1 MIKKRKIKRKKKSG
15 IVYFAVNNRIENMVK
30 IGMTIDTAES
40 RLEQANRKNEF
51 MCGIW
56 SITQKVKTNDAK
68 RTESL
73 AHTLFGDQL
82 DNESIST
89 EMYFIP
95 ADMTVKDMAD
105 EVREKDQIHV
115 KQMEKEDIAKKHVLD
130 AQKILDELQL
140 KHEKDLLRDLPK
152 SESTELE
159 EQLFP

>member
-1 MIKKRKIKRKKKSG
+1 MLKKRKIKRKKKSG
-15 IVYFAVNNRIENMVK
+15 VVYFAVNNRIENMVK
-30 IGMTIDTAES
+30 IGMTIDSAQR
-40 RLEQANRKNEF
+40 RLDLANRKNEF

-73 AHTLFGDQL
+73 AQTLFEDQL

-89 EMYFIP
+89 EMYFIR

-115 KQMEKEDIAKKHVLD
+115 KQMEKEEIAEKRVLD

-159 EQLFP
+159 E

>member
-40 RLEQANRKNEF
+40 RLEKANSKNEF
-51 MCGIW
+51 TCGIW

-73 AHTLFGDQL
+73 AHKLFGDQL

-89 EMYFIP
+89 EMYFIR

-115 KQMEKEDIAKKHVLD
+115 KQMEKEEIAKKRVLD
-130 AQKILDELQL
+130 AQKNLDELHM
-140 KHEKDLLRDLPK
+140 KHKNDLIRDLPK

-159 EQLFP
+159 E

>member
-40 RLEQANRKNEF
+40 RLEKANSKNEF
-51 MCGIW
+51 TCGIW

-73 AHTLFGDQL
+73 AHKLFGDQL

-115 KQMEKEDIAKKHVLD
+115 KQMEKEEIAKKRVLD
-130 AQKILDELQL
+130 AQKNLDELHM
-140 KHEKDLLRDLPK
+140 KHKNDLIRDLPK

-159 EQLFP
+159 E

>member
-40 RLEQANRKNEF
+40 RLEKANSKNEF
-51 MCGIW
+51 TCGIW

-73 AHTLFGDQL
+73 AHRLFVDQL

-89 EMYFIP
+89 EMYFIR

-115 KQMEKEDIAKKHVLD
+115 KQMEKEEIAEKRVLD

-159 EQLFP
+159 E

>member
-1 MIKKRKIKRKKKSG
+1 MIKKRKINRKKKSG

-40 RLEQANRKNEF
+40 RLEKANSKNEF
-51 MCGIW
+51 TCGIW

-73 AHTLFGDQL
+73 AHRLFGDQL

-89 EMYFIP
+89 EIYFIR

-115 KQMEKEDIAKKHVLD
+115 KQMEKEEIAEKRVLD

-159 EQLFP
+159 E

>member
-40 RLEQANRKNEF
+40 RLEKANSKNEF
-51 MCGIW
+51 TCGIW

-115 KQMEKEDIAKKHVLD
+115 KQMEKEEIAKKRVLD
-130 AQKILDELQL
+130 AQKIFDELQL

-159 EQLFP
+159 E

>member
-40 RLEQANRKNEF
+40 RLEKANSKNEF
-51 MCGIW
+51 TCGIW

-89 EMYFIP
+89 EMYFIRS
-95 ADMTVKDMAD
+95 DMTVKDMAD

-115 KQMEKEDIAKKHVLD
+115 KQMEKEEIAKKRVLD

-159 EQLFP
+159 E

>member
-1 MIKKRKIKRKKKSG
+1 MVKKRKIKRKKKSG

-73 AHTLFGDQL
+73 AHTLFEDHL
-82 DNESIST
+82 DKESVST

-95 ADMTVKDMAD
+95 EGMTVKEMAD
-105 EVREKDQIHV
+105 TVREKDRIYV
-115 KQMEKEDIAKKHVLD
+115 EQMEEEEIAKLNVLE
-130 AQKILDELQL
+130 AQKKFDELHR
-140 KHEKDLLRDLPK
+140 KHKEELTRELPQ
-152 SESTELE
+152 SESTDIEI
-159 EQLFP
+159 

>member
-30 IGMTIDTAES
+30 IGMTIDTAEI

-73 AHTLFGDQL
+73 AHTLFEDKL

-95 ADMTVKDMAD
+95 QEMTVKEMAD
-105 EVREKDQIHV
+105 MVREKDQIHV
-115 KQMEKEDIAKKHVLD
+115 EQMQKEEIAKKRVLE
-130 AQKILDELQL
+130 AQKNLDELHM
-140 KHEKDLLRDLPK
+140 KHKNDLIRDLPK

-159 EQLFP
+159 E

>member
-73 AHTLFGDQL
+73 AHTLFEDKL

-95 ADMTVKDMAD
+95 PEMTVKEMAD
-105 EVREKDQIHV
+105 MVREKDQIHV
-115 KQMEKEDIAKKHVLD
+115 EQMQKEEIAKKRVLD
-130 AQKILDELQL
+130 AQKNLDELHM
-140 KHEKDLLRDLPK
+140 KHKNDLIRDLPK

-159 EQLFP
+159 E

>member
-1 MIKKRKIKRKKKSG
+1 MLKKRKIKRKKKSG
-15 IVYFAVNNRIENMVK
+15 VVYFAVNNRIENMVK

-40 RLEQANRKNEF
+40 RLEKANSKNEF
-51 MCGIW
+51 TCGIW

-73 AHTLFGDQL
+73 AHRLFRDQL

-95 ADMTVKDMAD
+95 TEMTVKEMAD
-105 EVREKDQIHV
+105 MVREKDQIHV
-115 KQMEKEDIAKKHVLD
+115 EQMQKEEIAKKRVLD
-130 AQKILDELQL
+130 AQKNLDELHM
-140 KHEKDLLRDLPK
+140 KHKNDLIRDLPK

-159 EQLFP
+159 E

>member
-15 IVYFAVNNRIENMVK
+15 IVYFAVNNRIEKMVK

-56 SITQKVKTNDAK
+56 SITQKVKTNDVK

-73 AHTLFGDQL
+73 AHTLFEDHL
-82 DNESIST
+82 DNESVST

-95 ADMTVKDMAD
+95 EGMTVKEMAD
-105 EVREKDQIHV
+105 MVREKDRVHV
-115 KQMEKEDIAKKHVLD
+115 EQMEEREKASLEVEV
-130 AQKILDELQL
+130 AQKKLDEM
-140 KHEKDLLRDLPK
+140 EKRHMEELTRELPK
-152 SESTELE
+152 RESTDTE
-159 EQLFP
+159 E

>member
-1 MIKKRKIKRKKKSG
+1 MVKKRKIKRKKKSG
-15 IVYFAVNNRIENMVK
+15 IVYFAVNNRIEKMVK

-51 MCGIW
+51 TCGIW

-73 AHTLFGDQL
+73 AHTLFEDKL

-95 ADMTVKDMAD
+95 PEMTVKEMAD
-105 EVREKDQIHV
+105 MVREKDQIHV
-115 KQMEKEDIAKKHVLD
+115 EQMQKEEIAKKRVLD
-130 AQKILDELQL
+130 AQKNLDELHM
-140 KHEKDLLRDLPK
+140 KHKNDLIRDLPK
-152 SESTELE
+152 SESTELDE
-159 EQLFP
+159 

>member
-40 RLEQANRKNEF
+40 RLEKANSKNEIT
-51 MCGIW
+51 CGIW

-115 KQMEKEDIAKKHVLD
+115 KQMEKEEIAKKRVLD

-159 EQLFP
+159 E

>member
-30 IGMTIDTAES
+30 IGMTIDTAEN

-115 KQMEKEDIAKKHVLD
+115 KQMEKEEIAKKRVLD

-159 EQLFP
+159 E

>member
-51 MCGIW
+51 TCGIW

-73 AHTLFGDQL
+73 AHTLFEDKL

-95 ADMTVKDMAD
+95 PEMTVKEMAD
-105 EVREKDQIHV
+105 IVREKDQIHV
-115 KQMEKEDIAKKHVLD
+115 EQMQKEEIAKKRVLD
-130 AQKILDELQL
+130 AQKNLDELHM
-140 KHEKDLLRDLPK
+140 KHKNDLIRDLPK

-159 EQLFP
+159 E

>member
-40 RLEQANRKNEF
+40 RLEKANSKNEF
-51 MCGIW
+51 TCGIW

-73 AHTLFGDQL
+73 AHKLFGDQL

-89 EMYFIP
+89 EMYFIR

-115 KQMEKEDIAKKHVLD
+115 KQMEKEEIAKKRVLD

-159 EQLFP
+159 E

>member
-1 MIKKRKIKRKKKSG
+1 MLKKRKIKRKKKSG
-15 IVYFAVNNRIENMVK
+15 VVYFAVNNRIENMVK
-30 IGMTIDTAES
+30 IGMTIDSAQR
-40 RLEQANRKNEF
+40 RLDLANRKNEF

-73 AHTLFGDQL
+73 AHKLFGDQL

-89 EMYFIP
+89 EMYFIR

-115 KQMEKEDIAKKHVLD
+115 KQMEKEEIAEKRVLD
-130 AQKILDELQL
+130 AQKILYELQL

-159 EQLFP
+159 E

>member
-30 IGMTIDTAES
+30 IGMTIDTAEN

-73 AHTLFGDQL
+73 AHTLFEDKL

-159 EQLFP
+159 E

>member
-30 IGMTIDTAES
+30 IGMTIDTAEI

-73 AHTLFGDQL
+73 AHTLFEDKL

-95 ADMTVKDMAD
+95 PEMTVKEMAD
-105 EVREKDQIHV
+105 MVREKDQIHV
-115 KQMEKEDIAKKHVLD
+115 EQMQKEEIAKKRVLE
-130 AQKILDELQL
+130 AQKNLDELHM
-140 KHEKDLLRDLPK
+140 KHKNDLIRDLPK

-159 EQLFP
+159 E

>member
-1 MIKKRKIKRKKKSG
+1 MLKKRKIKRKKKSG

-73 AHTLFGDQL
+73 AHTLFEDKL

-95 ADMTVKDMAD
+95 PEMTVKEMAD
-105 EVREKDQIHV
+105 MVREKDQIHV
-115 KQMEKEDIAKKHVLD
+115 EQMKKEEIAKKRVLE
-130 AQKILDELQL
+130 AQKNLDELHM
-140 KHEKDLLRDLPK
+140 KHKKDLTRDLPK

-159 EQLFP
+159 E

>member
-1 MIKKRKIKRKKKSG
+1 MVKKRKIKRKKKSG

-73 AHTLFGDQL
+73 AHTLFEDKL

-89 EMYFIP
+89 EMYFIR

-159 EQLFP
+159 K

>member
-73 AHTLFGDQL
+73 AHTLFEDKL

-95 ADMTVKDMAD
+95 TEMTVKEMAD
-105 EVREKDQIHV
+105 MVREKDQIHV
-115 KQMEKEDIAKKHVLD
+115 EQMQKEEIAKKRVLD
-130 AQKILDELQL
+130 AQKNLDELHM
-140 KHEKDLLRDLPK
+140 KHKNDLIRDLPK

-159 EQLFP
+159 E

>member
-73 AHTLFGDQL
+73 AHTLFEDKL

-95 ADMTVKDMAD
+95 PEMTVKEMAD
-105 EVREKDQIHV
+105 IVREKDQIHV
-115 KQMEKEDIAKKHVLD
+115 EQMQKEEIAKKRVLD
-130 AQKILDELQL
+130 AQKNLDELHM
-140 KHEKDLLRDLPK
+140 KHKNDLIRDLPK

-159 EQLFP
+159 E

>member
-1 MIKKRKIKRKKKSG
+1 
-15 IVYFAVNNRIENMVK
+15 
-30 IGMTIDTAES
+30 MTIDTAES

-73 AHTLFGDQL
+73 AHTLFEDKL

-95 ADMTVKDMAD
+95 PEMTVKEMAD
-105 EVREKDQIHV
+105 MVREKDQIHV
-115 KQMEKEDIAKKHVLD
+115 EQMKKEEIAKKRVLE
-130 AQKILDELQL
+130 AQKNLDELHM
-140 KHEKDLLRDLPK
+140 KHKKDLTRDLPK

-159 EQLFP
+159 EQLFPD

>member
-1 MIKKRKIKRKKKSG
+1 MVKKRKIKRKKKSG

-40 RLEQANRKNEF
+40 RLEKANSKNEF
-51 MCGIW
+51 TCGIW

-115 KQMEKEDIAKKHVLD
+115 EQMQKEEIAKKRILD

-159 EQLFP
+159 E

>member
-30 IGMTIDTAES
+30 IGMTIDTAEN

-73 AHTLFGDQL
+73 AHKLFGDQL

-89 EMYFIP
+89 EMYFIR

-115 KQMEKEDIAKKHVLD
+115 KQMEKEEIAKKRILD

-159 EQLFP
+159 E

>member
-73 AHTLFGDQL
+73 AHTLFEDKL

-95 ADMTVKDMAD
+95 PEMTVKEMAD
-105 EVREKDQIHV
+105 MVREKDQIHV
-115 KQMEKEDIAKKHVLD
+115 EQMQKEEIAKKRVLE
-130 AQKILDELQL
+130 AQKNLDELHM
-140 KHEKDLLRDLPK
+140 KHKNDLIRDLPK

-159 EQLFP
+159 E